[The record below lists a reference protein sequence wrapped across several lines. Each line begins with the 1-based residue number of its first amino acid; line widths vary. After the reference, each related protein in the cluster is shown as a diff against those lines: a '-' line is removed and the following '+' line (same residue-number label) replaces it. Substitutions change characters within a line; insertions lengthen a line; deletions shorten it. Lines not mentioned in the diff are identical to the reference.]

1 MVNLRD
7 RIVEGM
13 AGVFGLPLEERALWP
28 DIVLGALTAFALLFS
43 LGSLAEKTFDR
54 TFLVATI
61 SATCFVLLAR
71 EKLAVLSGALF
82 FVGLRF
88 FNALVFGVPRALPVV
103 AICLAAGGL
112 LLWLNGKTHC

>member
-13 AGVFGLPLEERALWP
+13 AGVFGLPLEERALSP

-82 FVGLRF
+82 
-88 FNALVFGVPRALPVV
+88 
-103 AICLAAGGL
+103 
-112 LLWLNGKTHC
+112 LWG